1 MLYLL
6 LVDLCGPWKVKCD
19 FEDAE
24 EGLAVQTKTARIL
37 ALTMIDEGSSWL
49 EIAAITNKNAEEIA
63 TLVDDVWFARYPRP
77 LYCIHDNVGE
87 FIGSGFQELLDSYGV
102 NPKPTTVKNPQ
113 SNGLHERTH
122 LVICEMLRI
131 QSLYVPKQSTA
142 EKEINRILQCTA
154 WAMRTTPNMVTKYS
168 PGNIVFNRDM
178 IFHKTVVANWELI
191 QSRRRAQQT
200 KDKIRENRSRTNYQY
215 KVGDSVRIVTTV
227 RERRGKLFG
236 HEHKGPYDIVAV
248 HNNGTVDIKRGNFKE
263 RINIRRLKRVRN

>member
-248 HNNGTVDIKRGNFKE
+248 HNYGTVDIKRGNFKE

>member
-1 MLYLL
+1 M
-6 LVDLCGPWKVKCD
+6 
-19 FEDAE
+19 
-24 EGLAVQTKTARIL
+24 
-37 ALTMIDEGSSWL
+37 
-49 EIAAITNKNAEEIA
+49 
-63 TLVDDVWFARYPRP
+63 
-77 LYCIHDNVGE
+77 
-87 FIGSGFQELLDSYGV
+87 YGV
-102 NPKPTTVKNPQ
+102 GDEDNSEHGDKV
-113 SNGLHERTH
+113 
-122 LVICEMLRI
+122 
-131 QSLYVPKQSTA
+131 
-142 EKEINRILQCTA
+142 
-154 WAMRTTPNMVTKYS
+154 S

-200 KDKIRENRSRTNYQY
+200 KDNIRENRSRTNYQY